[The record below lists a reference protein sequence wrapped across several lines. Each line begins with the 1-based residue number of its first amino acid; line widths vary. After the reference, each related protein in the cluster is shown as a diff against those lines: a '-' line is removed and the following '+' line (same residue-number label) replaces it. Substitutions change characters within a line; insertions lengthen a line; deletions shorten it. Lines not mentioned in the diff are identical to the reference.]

1 MGSSHSSEPSQPL
14 AEEVETQVE
23 VEEEEVVEVEEDPVD
38 DFLESSI
45 RWMFGIA

>member
-14 AEEVETQVE
+14 EVEPEVEVETEV
-23 VEEEEVVEVEEDPVD
+23 VEEEEEDPVD
-38 DFLESSI
+38 DFLENSI

>member
-14 AEEVETQVE
+14 EVEPEVE
-23 VEEEEVVEVEEDPVD
+23 VEVEVVEEEEEEDPVD
-38 DFLESSI
+38 DFLENSI

>member
-14 AEEVETQVE
+14 EVEPEVE
-23 VEEEEVVEVEEDPVD
+23 VEVVEEEEEEDPVD
-38 DFLESSI
+38 DFLENSI

>member
-14 AEEVETQVE
+14 EGETEVEVEVEVVEEVE
-23 VEEEEVVEVEEDPVD
+23 EEDPVD
-38 DFLESSI
+38 DFLENSI

>member
-14 AEEVETQVE
+14 EVEPEVEVEVVE
-23 VEEEEVVEVEEDPVD
+23 VEEEEDPVD
-38 DFLESSI
+38 DFLENSI

>member
-23 VEEEEVVEVEEDPVD
+23 VVEEEETPDEDPVD